1 MASTDLVYGVF
12 TPQCYETYFTQHD
25 FLHVA
30 CFKAVL
36 SKALGYAII
45 LGSFILKL
53 PQILKIISAKSVAGL
68 SPSGFYLEVLVFEA
82 SVVYNFL
89 RGYPISTWGEN
100 AVILV
105 QNCILVFLLW
115 VYSSAPR
122 SQQLLGVLIFLGLG
136 AAMLHLPDEHLWIL
150 PSASIPASIM
160 SRIPQVFS
168 NFKQGHTGQLA
179 FVTLFLNLGGSA
191 ARLFTSLQ
199 ETGDQ
204 VQMLG
209 FLISVALN
217 GMLVAQVLFY
227 WRATD
232 AAMAKEQAATDKKK
246 KA

>member
-1 MASTDLVYGVF
+1 MSDLVFGLF
-12 TPQCYETYFTQHD
+12 TPKCFDVYFNQHD

-53 PQILKIISAKSVAGL
+53 PQILKIIAAKSVAGL
-68 SPSGFYLEVLVFEA
+68 SPSGFYLEVLVFQA

-115 VYSSAPR
+115 IYSDTPR
-122 SQQLLGVLIFLGLG
+122 TQQLVGVLGFVGIG
-136 AAMLHLPDEHLWIL
+136 AIMLNLPSEHLWIL

-160 SRIPQVFS
+160 SRIPQVIS

-217 GMLVAQVLFY
+217 GMLVSQVLFY

-232 AAMAKEQAATDKKK
+232 AAMAKEQATHDKKK